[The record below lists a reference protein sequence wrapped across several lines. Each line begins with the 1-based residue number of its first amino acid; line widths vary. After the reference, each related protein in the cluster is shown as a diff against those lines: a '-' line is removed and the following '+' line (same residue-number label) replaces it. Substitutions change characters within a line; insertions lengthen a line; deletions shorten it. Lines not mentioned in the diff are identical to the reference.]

1 MYVTSALGT
10 YIPGTTLKRDDMGG
24 VTGIEFLNKIFFIT
38 DGIMLAQ
45 LREISGVDG
54 STLQNWVKRGW
65 IESAVNKRYSK
76 DQLARILIIN
86 MLRPTMQ
93 LEKIDYLLHYINGT
107 IDDQSDDII
116 PESMLYE
123 YVCRIINHISPRGGP
138 GNLTREEMFE
148 MIADATN
155 DYEEVI
161 EGAAKRLH
169 AALEIIVIAY
179 YASLIAAYSA
189 ELFDGL
195 DNR

>member
-116 PESMLYE
+116 HESMLYE